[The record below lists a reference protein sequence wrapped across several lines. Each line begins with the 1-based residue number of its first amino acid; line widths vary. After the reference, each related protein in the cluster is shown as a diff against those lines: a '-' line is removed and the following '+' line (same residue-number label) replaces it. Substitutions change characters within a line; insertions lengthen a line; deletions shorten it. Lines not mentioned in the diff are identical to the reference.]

1 MTNLEIERILQE
13 NYLPREYEIVEI
25 SEHSL
30 QLNVFDNENG
40 EKLKNF
46 VVIDKKNKC
55 IFSLSGWIPARGL

>member
-13 NYLPREYEIVEI
+13 NYLPKQYEIVEI
-25 SEHSL
+25 NEHSL

-46 VVIDKKNKC
+46 VVIDMKNKC
-55 IFSLSGWIPARGL
+55 IFSLSGWMLAS